1 MDINQVKLLL
11 TKYFDGE
18 TTLEEER
25 MLQGYFSDET
35 EIPDEL
41 ITYRQQFMLLSSSAR
56 TEHDT
61 GKLDLRISEMID
73 NLDTALPKQG
83 RGKSLYRYL
92 AAASIVLMLGVSGIL
107 IYQARSSAVT
117 DTYAD
122 PKIAYL
128 EAQRALMYVS
138 QKMNKGIDPLYNV
151 SKINAGTEQLKAL
164 EKMDESMG
172 MLNLV
177 SIINRSS
184 NLKK

>member
-18 TTLEEER
+18 TTLEEEK

-41 ITYRQQFMLLSSSAR
+41 ITYRQQFMLLGSSAR

-61 GKLDLRISEMID
+61 GQLDLRISEMID
-73 NLDTALPKQG
+73 NLDAAAPKQG
-83 RGKSLYRYL
+83 RSKSLYQYF
-92 AAASIVLMLGVSGIL
+92 AAASIILMLGFSGIL

-122 PKIAYL
+122 PKIAYQ

-138 QKMNKGIDPLYNV
+138 HKMNKGIDPLSNV
-151 SKINAGTEQLKAL
+151 SKINTGTEQLKAL

>member
-18 TTLEEER
+18 TTLEEEK

-35 EIPDEL
+35 VPDEL
-41 ITYRQQFMLLSSSAR
+41 ITYRQQFMLLTSSAR

-61 GKLDLRISEMID
+61 GQLDLRISEMID
-73 NLDTALPKQG
+73 HLDAAVPKQG
-83 RGKSLYRYL
+83 RSKSMYQYL

-122 PKIAYL
+122 PKIAYQ

-138 QKMNKGIDPLYNV
+138 QKMNKGIDPLSNV

>member
-11 TKYFDGE
+11 AKYFNGD

-35 EIPDEL
+35 EIPGEL
-41 ITYRQQFMLLSSSAR
+41 ISYRQQFMLLSSSAWA
-56 TEHDT
+56 EHDT
-61 GKLDLRISEMID
+61 SKLDLRISEMID
-73 NLDTALPKQG
+73 SQAEAIPIQSHRRL
-83 RGKSLYRYL
+83 LYRYL
-92 AAASIVLMLGVSGIL
+92 VAASVILMLGVSAFL
-107 IYQARSSAVT
+107 IYQVRNSTVR
-117 DTYAD
+117 DTYSD
-122 PKIAYL
+122 PKIAYQ

-138 QKMNKGIDPLYNV
+138 QKMNKGIEPLANV
-151 SKINAGTEQLKAL
+151 SKITAGNEQLKAL
-164 EKMDESMG
+164 QKMDESMG

>member
-56 TEHDT
+56 TEYDT

-73 NLDTALPKQG
+73 NLDAAMPEQG
-83 RGKSLYRYL
+83 RSKALFRYL
-92 AAASIVLMLGVSGIL
+92 AAASIILMLGVSGIL
-107 IYQARSSAVT
+107 IYQARSNAVR
-117 DTYAD
+117 DTYSD
-122 PKIAYL
+122 PQIAYQ

-138 QKMNKGIDPLYNV
+138 QKMNKGIDPLSNV
-151 SKINAGTEQLKAL
+151 SKINAGTEQLKVL
-164 EKMDESMG
+164 QKMDESMG